1 MSEPTQAHSE
11 TRLFIPADRSAEA
24 RARFEIAWQ
33 TGNRPRI
40 EDYLDAV
47 AESER
52 PGLLRQLI
60 AIDIACRHRLGED
73 LRPEEY
79 LARFPAVE
87 ARWLAREVADL
98 PPQLAGTGSALPAG
112 AAPAE
117 GRAATGPAR
126 PLACPHCRQ
135 PVVVGGDPDNRACC
149 PGCGSSFR
157 VEDVA
162 RTTAVYGARML
173 GRFRLLEQVGQGGF
187 GTVWRAYDTGLER
200 VVALKVPHPGLS
212 ASSTFLDRFQREARV
227 AARLRHPG
235 IVRLYEVVVAEGVP
249 VLVCDFIEGVS
260 LKDFL
265 QVRALT
271 FREAAALAAQ
281 IADALDYAHGRGL
294 VHRDVKPANVML
306 EFTQDEPGGEGHPH
320 RAPAAGGEAREVGKP
335 ILVDFGLALR
345 DEAEIVMTAEGQII
359 GTPAYMS
366 PEQAA
371 GKGHQAD
378 ARSDVYSLGVVLYQL
393 LCGELP
399 FRGSKAMLLHQV
411 RHEEP
416 RPPRRVNDKIP
427 RDLETICLKSLAK
440 QPAWRYRTAGRLA
453 EDLRRFLRGEPIE
466 ARPVGRAERLW
477 RWARRNPALAGVTG
491 LAVAS
496 LLALAALSVVFVV
509 HQARALN
516 ESRRFSATLALDRG
530 LEYCG
535 KGDVSPGMLWLAR
548 SLQTAP
554 EDLQHVLRVNLAAW
568 YRDAGPLRTL
578 LPHQQAVLAVAFSPN
593 GTTVATGGSDGT
605 ARLWDA
611 RSGLSVGEPLAHRGP
626 VSAVAFSPD
635 GGRLVTASADH
646 TARVWDA
653 ATGKPRGP
661 PLEHR
666 GHIFAVSFHPD
677 GQTVATAS
685 EEKCVVFWDAATGR
699 RQTPVLAH
707 EGSVGTVAFSPNGR
721 QVLTSEKGNVYLWDA
736 ATRLRRG
743 PTLKHPGMVT
753 AATFSPDGKAI
764 LTVSAGEAARLW
776 DARTGTLLH
785 TLPHPGRV
793 RTGAF
798 SPDGREVLTASG
810 DKTVRQWD
818 VTTGKPLGPPRQLYL
833 SVNALAYSPDGRS
846 LLVAGGEVG
855 ARLQDAFPRQSCR
868 AALPHRHPVRRLAFS
883 PDGTKVLTAG
893 GDVLKDEGEVRLW
906 DAAAGKPLVPARF
919 PPSPIWAAALAP
931 DGKTLA
937 VGGLGKAV
945 RVEDAL
951 TGDLLFPPLE
961 HDNCVLA
968 VVFSP
973 EGDRLLT
980 ASSDHSARIW
990 DATTGR
996 PRGRPLLHDDEVTAA
1011 AFSPDGRFAVTGS
1024 TDKTARLWD
1033 TSLGVVA
1040 HTLPHHGPVWAVAFS
1055 PDGKTVL
1062 TGGGEKGGR
1071 LWAVDSGLP
1080 LGESL
1085 GHEDEVRAVAFSPD
1099 GRLAVTGSD
1108 DQTARVWDTGSR
1120 KLRCA
1125 PLTHRGAVTALAV
1138 SHDGRILLTGSRDGT
1153 ARMWDAATGKPLGPP
1168 LTHEGAVHAVAFG
1181 PFGRLVATAS
1191 EDGTAK
1197 LWAVPEGVKGDA
1209 RRIIL
1214 WVQVTT
1220 GMELDE
1226 NGAVRSLN
1234 PETWA
1239 ARRQEL
1245 ESMGGPPLP

>member
-1 MSEPTQAHSE
+1 
-11 TRLFIPADRSAEA
+11 
-24 RARFEIAWQ
+24 
-33 TGNRPRI
+33 
-40 EDYLDAV
+40 
-47 AESER
+47 
-52 PGLLRQLI
+52 
-60 AIDIACRHRLGED
+60 
-73 LRPEEY
+73 
-79 LARFPAVE
+79 
-87 ARWLAREVADL
+87 
-98 PPQLAGTGSALPAG
+98 
-112 AAPAE
+112 
-117 GRAATGPAR
+117 
-126 PLACPHCRQ
+126 
-135 PVVVGGDPDNRACC
+135 
-149 PGCGSSFR
+149 
-157 VEDVA
+157 
-162 RTTAVYGARML
+162 ML
-173 GRFRLLEQVGQGGF
+173 GRFRLLEQAGQGGF
-187 GTVWRAYDTGLER
+187 GTVWRAYDTELER

-212 ASSTFLDRFQREARV
+212 ASRTFLDRFQREAQV

-235 IVRLYEVVVAEGVP
+235 IVRLYEVVVVQGVP

-271 FREAAALAAQ
+271 FREAATLAAQ
-281 IADALDYAHGRGL
+281 VADALDYAHGQGL
-294 VHRDVKPANVML
+294 VHRDIKPANVML
-306 EFTQDEPGGEGHPH
+306 EFTQDEQRGEGEQPK
-320 RAPAAGGEAREVGKP
+320 APTPGGEAREVGKP
-335 ILVDFGLALR
+335 IIVDFGLALR

-371 GKGHQAD
+371 GQGHQAD

-416 RPPRRVNDKIP
+416 RPPRRLNDKIP

-440 QPAWRYRTAGRLA
+440 QPAWRYRTAGQLA
-453 EDLRRFLRGEPIE
+453 EDLRRFLRGEPSQ

-509 HQARALN
+509 HQARSLK

-530 LEYCG
+530 LESCG
-535 KGDVSPGMLWLAR
+535 QGDVSPGMLWLAR
-548 SLQTAP
+548 SLATAP

-568 YRDAGPLRTL
+568 YRDTGPLRTL
-578 LPHQQAVLAVAFSPN
+578 LPHKQAVLAVAFSPT
-593 GTTVATGGSDGT
+593 GTTVATASSDGT
-605 ARLWDA
+605 ARLWDT
-611 RSGLSVGEPLAHRGP
+611 RSGLPVGEPLAHRGP
-626 VSAVAFSPD
+626 VNAVAFSSD
-635 GGRLVTASADH
+635 GNRLVTSSADR
-646 TARVWDA
+646 TARIWDA
-653 ATGKPRGP
+653 ATGNPRSP

-666 GHIFAVSFHPD
+666 GHIFAVAFHPD

-685 EEKCVVFWDAATGR
+685 EEKCVVFWDAVTGR
-699 RQTPVLAH
+699 RQTSVLAH
-707 EGSVGTVAFSPNGR
+707 EASVGMVAFSPNGR
-721 QVLTSEKGNVYLWDA
+721 QILTSEKGNVYLWDA
-736 ATRLRRG
+736 ATRVRRG

-753 AATFSPDGKAI
+753 AAAFSPDGKAI
-764 LTVSAGEAARLW
+764 LTISAGETARLW
-776 DARTGTLLH
+776 DATTGTLLH

-810 DKTVRQWD
+810 DKTVRLWD
-818 VTTGKPLGPPRQLYL
+818 VTTGKPLSPPRQFYL

-855 ARLQDAFPRQSCR
+855 ARLQDSFPRQSCR
-868 AALPHRHPVRRLAFS
+868 AALPHRHPVRRIAFS

-906 DAAAGKPLVPARF
+906 DAAAGKPLGPARY
-919 PPSPIWAAALAP
+919 PPGPIWAAALAP
-931 DGKTLA
+931 DGKTMA
-937 VGGLGKAV
+937 TGGLGKAV

-951 TGDLLFPPLE
+951 TGDLLFPPLGHE
-961 HDNCVLA
+961 NCVLA

-973 EGDRLLT
+973 DGDRLLT

-996 PRGRPLLHDDEVTAA
+996 PRGHPLLHDDEVTAA
-1011 AFSPDGRFAVTGS
+1011 AFSPDGRFVVTGS

-1033 TSLGVVA
+1033 TSPGMLA
-1040 HTLPHHGPVWAVAFS
+1040 HTLPHQGPVWAVAFS

-1062 TGGGEKGGR
+1062 TGSGEKGGR
-1071 LWAVDSGLP
+1071 LWATDSGIP

-1085 GHEDEVRAVAFSPD
+1085 SHEDEVRAVAFSPD

-1125 PLTHRGAVTALAV
+1125 PLTHRGAVIALAV

-1153 ARMWDAATGKPLGPP
+1153 ARMWDAAIGKPLGPP
-1168 LTHEGAVHAVAFG
+1168 LTHDGVVHAGAFG
-1181 PFGRLVATAS
+1181 PSGRLVATAS

-1197 LWAVPEGVKGDA
+1197 LWAVPEEVKGDA

-1234 PETWA
+1234 AETWA
-1239 ARRQEL
+1239 RRRQEL